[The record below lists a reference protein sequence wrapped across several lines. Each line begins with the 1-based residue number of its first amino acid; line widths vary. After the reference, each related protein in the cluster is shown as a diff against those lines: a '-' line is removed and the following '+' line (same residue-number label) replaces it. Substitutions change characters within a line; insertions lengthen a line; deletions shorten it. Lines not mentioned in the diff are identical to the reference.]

1 MNARRIVLRW
11 RQRDR
16 LLRLARACRDPLL
29 RVRYLIVVHSADGWG
44 IARISEALGCCAST
58 VSRTRRRWRR
68 RGESGLADGRADNGR
83 PKVNERYLTAV
94 RRVLRGTPQ
103 DFGHRR
109 PTWTLDLLVRA
120 ARRQTR
126 RTVSVT
132 TMGRVLARLGARRG
146 RPKPVAPCPWSKR
159 RKNQR
164 LAMIR
169 RLIGS
174 LPADQAAL
182 WLDEVQLDLNPRVG
196 YDWMLPGT
204 QRRLMTAGRN
214 VRRFVAGAMDAQT
227 DRLTWLAGERNNT
240 GLLLGLLEKLSS
252 AYRHKAVIHV
262 ILDNYAVHGGKRV
275 RAWLD
280 AQRRPE
286 LRLHF
291 LPPYCPDDN
300 RIERRAWRELH
311 QNVTVNH
318 RHDTIESLMHA
329 VTRWIDSRN
338 RHLSQSRKVI

>member
-204 QRRLMTAGRN
+204 QRRL
-214 VRRFVAGAMDAQT
+214 
-227 DRLTWLAGERNNT
+227 
-240 GLLLGLLEKLSS
+240 
-252 AYRHKAVIHV
+252 
-262 ILDNYAVHGGKRV
+262 
-275 RAWLD
+275 
-280 AQRRPE
+280 
-286 LRLHF
+286 HF